1 LLVNHQKP
9 TPAGVGFFL
18 FAGGVRQIIMI
29 RWKQI
34 RSQRCM
40 SSPAPTGQERRQTAW
55 EPVMSQFTT
64 QELTDLAEAAFLE
77 VAKDVVNR
85 AIETNT
91 PVIVWKD
98 GEIVNLDPRT
108 MLPMKECDPNQNA
121 EDSTG

>member
-1 LLVNHQKP
+1 
-9 TPAGVGFFL
+9 
-18 FAGGVRQIIMI
+18 
-29 RWKQI
+29 
-34 RSQRCM
+34 M
-40 SSPAPTGQERRQTAW
+40 SH
-55 EPVMSQFTT
+55 FTT

-77 VAKDVVNR
+77 VAKDVVKR